1 MEILL
6 KQTRYFSFL
15 LIVLFFFSQSIWSA
29 QTILLKNGTS
39 LKGDVTGQ
47 NEKNI
52 TVRLTDGSV
61 KTISKK
67 TILKVVYRDVNEE
80 EATRIRQE
88 EEKKLKEAKSAD
100 EKKQIEDEAIVAKPD
115 FKGPRSGDRNRWNLV
130 WRSAVL
136 PGWGHYKAERKN
148 TAYVYGALF
157 WTGFVATYVA
167 AQKVTQTKAD
177 YDQASLNAQVF
188 GGNSPLLAGQILT
201 NGKRDDYKKA
211 IDDYQKISTAT
222 VILYLIQLGHVY
234 YTGISW
240 EDEDVALTPQGTI
253 LKKGLQMD
261 SMREFPS
268 SQIGAN
274 SSLGWRA
281 EAKYNWFF

>member
-1 MEILL
+1 MKKLI
-6 KQTRYFSFL
+6 YSPFL
-15 LIVLFFFSQSIWSA
+15 LLFLFFFSQSLWSA
-29 QTILLKNGTS
+29 QTILLKNGTA

-80 EATRIRQE
+80 EAKRIRQE

-100 EKKQIEDEAIVAKPD
+100 EKKQIEEEAIVAKPD
-115 FKGPRSGDRNRWNLV
+115 FKVPHSGDRSRWSLV
-130 WRSAVL
+130 WRSALL
-136 PGWGHYKAERKN
+136 PGWGHYKAERKK

-157 WTGFVATYVA
+157 WTGIVATYSS

-177 YDQASLNAQVF
+177 YDQASLNAQIL
-188 GGNSPLLAGQILT
+188 GGSSPLLAGQILT

-211 IDDYQKISTAT
+211 IDDYQKISAATA
-222 VILYLIQLGHVY
+222 ILYLIQLAHVY

-240 EDEDVALTPQGTI
+240 EEEEVALTPQGSI
-253 LKKGLQMD
+253 LKKGLQME
-261 SMREFPS
+261 SMREFNSLQS
-268 SQIGAN
+268 SSN
-274 SSLGWRA
+274 STFGWRA